1 MIIGIDNIKHL
12 LQLENIHMAEN
23 VYDRIVRD
31 VECCNSDKF
40 HVSLLLDQDSNLISY
55 GHNEYFFGTKY
66 PFTCHSEVNCI
77 NSYYSKKIKQYV
89 KDRKKV
95 LIILRL
101 SSKIKKLGQSKPCKK
116 CHNFIENNIDNL
128 NIKKIIYSTPEGFV
142 SVKSNKVS
150 EMETIL
156 SSGYRAL
163 TSTSS

>member
-1 MIIGIDNIKHL
+1 MIVGIDNIKYL
-12 LQLENIHMAEN
+12 LQLENIYMSDS

-31 VECCNSDKF
+31 VENCKSDKF
-40 HVSLLLDQDSNLISY
+40 HVSLLLDQGSNLISY
-55 GHNEYFFGTKY
+55 GHNEYFFGNKY

-77 NSYYSKKIKQYV
+77 NSYYSKKIKQYI

-150 EMETIL
+150 QMETIL

-163 TSTSS
+163 SS

>member
-1 MIIGIDNIKHL
+1 MIIGMDNIKHL
-12 LQLENIHMAEN
+12 LQLENIYLSDS
-23 VYDRIVRD
+23 VWDRIVRD
-31 VECCNSDKF
+31 VESCNSDKF
-40 HVSLLLDQDSNLISY
+40 HVSLLLDQGSNLISY
-55 GHNEYFFGTKY
+55 GHNEYFSGKKY

-77 NSYYSKKIKQYV
+77 NSYYGKKIKQYI
-89 KDRKKV
+89 KDRKKI

-150 EMETIL
+150 QMETIL

-163 TSTSS
+163 INVSS